1 MTSQQNLEQ
10 ESVYRQV
17 DLVMKNRLRRFKFLL
32 KKNRMDDAMAVADE
46 YYEWM
51 MLGEQDDN
59 EEIEYFN
66 EYELRLQYEQQ
77 TKD

>member
-32 KKNRMDDAMAVADE
+32 KKDRMDDAMAVADE